1 MFAFLLPG
9 CMIEEAQRTADAFL
23 LSGVVSSKYCR
34 QHHVIPKKRTFE
46 VIMNCSAQ
54 LYSTGSTMNGEGVH

>member
-34 QHHVIPKKRTFE
+34 QHHVIPEQANFRGHHELFCTIVFDWVDHE
-46 VIMNCSAQ
+46 W
-54 LYSTGSTMNGEGVH
+54 